1 MKIKNKGYST
11 APFGTVDEGQYIQFL
26 EQGKAL
32 VDAENNTNWVSRAL
46 NEKGFPLAVAPM
58 LAHLSNLAY
67 QNELDQAQGLTHCE
81 IALRDQFGAEYIQH
95 FKNRNAE
102 GFACVIDN
110 LAYFI
115 FCGTND
121 LSHDWVDNL
130 LAVRKSQKFGGKT
143 SNDVHMGF
151 ARHFELLRP
160 SIEHWILTLPV
171 KDVSYVCTGHSLG
184 GTLAVLMAQLLGKV
198 GKPVASVMT
207 FGSPAVG
214 GQKFSDEYLCS
225 DRTWR
230 VVDLGDPIPK
240 STPEYVGFRHVG
252 QSVSSKTKFDIGK
265 LSDSGKSAPQDISIF
280 PEPGGVN
287 AFGNKINQVPK
298 NFVAKALDLYR
309 SRPRHCKNV
318 YRSSMQRMLEEN
330 LPQVANEVLRQH
342 YDFCGMRD
350 VNLYRETSGPEV
362 D

>member
-1 MKIKNKGYST
+1 LKVLQKSFST
-11 APFGTVDEGQYIQFL
+11 APFGTEDEKQYIAFL
-26 EQGKAL
+26 QQAKAVVEAKDNL
-32 VDAENNTNWVSRAL
+32 SWISSAL
-46 NEKGFPLAVAPM
+46 NRKGFPLAVAPM

-67 QNELDQAQGLTHCE
+67 QNEFDQEQGLTHCE
-81 IALRDQFGAEYIQH
+81 IALRDEFGAEHIRY
-95 FKNRNAE
+95 FNNKNAE
-102 GFACVIDN
+102 GFACVIGDI
-110 LAYFI
+110 AFFI

-121 LSHDWVDNL
+121 LSQDWVDNL

-160 SIEHWILTLPV
+160 SIEHWILSLPV
-171 KDVSYVCTGHSLG
+171 KNVSYVCTGHSLG

-198 GKPVASVMT
+198 GKPVSTVMT

-225 DRTWR
+225 DCTWR

-252 QSVSSKTKFDIGK
+252 QSISSRTKFKIGR
-265 LSDSGKSAPQDISIF
+265 SAEGGKSAPQDISIF
-280 PEPGGVN
+280 PERGDLD
-287 AFGNKINQVPK
+287 AYGNKISKLPK

-330 LPQVANEVLRQH
+330 LPQLPNEVLRQH

-350 VNLYRETSGPEV
+350 VSLYRDTSSPEI